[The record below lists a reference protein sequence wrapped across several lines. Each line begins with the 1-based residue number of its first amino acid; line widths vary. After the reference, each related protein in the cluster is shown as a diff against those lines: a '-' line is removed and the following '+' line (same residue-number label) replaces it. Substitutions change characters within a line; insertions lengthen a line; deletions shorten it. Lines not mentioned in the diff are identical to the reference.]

1 MERFQ
6 TKESIE
12 QHWEQIHMNT
22 NNEHTCVHCQRNFT
36 NENFVISHF
45 RQFHLGMRKLPDE
58 IVVKNSNGIF
68 SKSDSLTDFSED
80 EERCAFCQ
88 AFIRKQEANSHVCDG
103 SLRYILG

>member
-1 MERFQ
+1 
-6 TKESIE
+6 
-12 QHWEQIHMNT
+12 MNT
-22 NNEHTCVHCQRNFT
+22 NNEHTCVQCQRNFP

-45 RQFHLGMRKLPDE
+45 RQFHLGMRKLPGE

-68 SKSDSLTDFSED
+68 SKSDLLTDFSED
-80 EERCAFCQ
+80 EELCAFCQ